1 MEPIEVLTALSY
13 EDRRMLPGRGSKPMR
28 RELVEKA
35 RSGDRAAFAELAA
48 ASIGR
53 LFNIAQ
59 LMLRDRDLA
68 DDAVQETLV
77 QAWRDLRGLRD
88 LDGFDAWLHRVLV
101 RCVYKEADRERRRSV
116 SRVQL
121 PAAGIDPDASSN
133 VADRDAIDRGFRRLR
148 PEHRAVLVL
157 HHYLGFTDDE
167 AAAAL
172 SVPPGTVKSRLNRA
186 TSALRSALEADARG
200 GNGLAMESVR

>member
-1 MEPIEVLTALSY
+1 V
-13 EDRRMLPGRGSKPMR
+13 RRD
-28 RELVEKA
+28 LVEKA
-35 RSGDRAAFAELAA
+35 RGGDRAAFAEIAA
-48 ASIGR
+48 QSIGR
-53 LFNIAQ
+53 LFNVAQ

-88 LDGFDAWLHRVLV
+88 LDGFDAWLHRILV
-101 RCVYKEADRERRRSV
+101 RSVYREAGRERRRTGALV
-116 SRVQL
+116 EL
-121 PAAGIDPDASSN
+121 PLAGIDPDASAS
-133 VADRDAIDRGFRRLR
+133 VADRDAIERGFQRLR

-167 AAAAL
+167 AAAAMA
-172 SVPPGTVKSRLNRA
+172 VPPGTVKSRLNRA
-186 TSALRSALEADARG
+186 TAALRSALDADARE